1 MVCCILCVSA
11 GAPLMARKKA
21 RYKWRACVLKM
32 KPCSSAILQPI
43 LETYVY
49 SYDYHIGVAMQTF
62 ALLGDGCVSAEGCP
76 QPMAAQVQ
84 RHVLVPVQAQ
94 RGDMSLRL
102 PMHIHVLHHL
112 ADRCCN
118 M

>member
-1 MVCCILCVSA
+1 MAYCILCASA
-11 GAPLMARKKA
+11 GAPWMARKKD

-32 KPCSSAILQPI
+32 KPCSSAILQAI
-43 LETYVY
+43 LETYIY

-62 ALLGDGCVSAEGCP
+62 ALLWNGCVSAEGCP

-84 RHVLVPVQAQ
+84 RHVLVPVQTQ
-94 RGDMSLRL
+94 RGVMSLRL
-102 PMHIHVLHHL
+102 PMHIHVLQYL

-118 M
+118 I